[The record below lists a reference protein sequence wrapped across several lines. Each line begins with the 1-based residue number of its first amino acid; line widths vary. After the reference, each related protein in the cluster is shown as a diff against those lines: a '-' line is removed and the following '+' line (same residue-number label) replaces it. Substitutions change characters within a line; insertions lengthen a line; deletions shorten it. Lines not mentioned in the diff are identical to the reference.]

1 MQKRKAQLAEVGW
14 QVVSIVA
21 SGACGTKGATGVDRS
36 VALNMQLVIA
46 RLFREPHLQFAWIG
60 DGLLCGHEFATQ
72 FTPDV
77 QMYALRL
84 E

>member
-1 MQKRKAQLAEVGW
+1 MHIVGW
-14 QVVSIVA
+14 TVVLDLCMVRNAGSNA
-21 SGACGTKGATGVDRS
+21 RATGADRS

-77 QMYALRL
+77 QMYARRL

>member
-1 MQKRKAQLAEVGW
+1 MGRSKTAGCSGSLHLAHAGL
-14 QVVSIVA
+14 
-21 SGACGTKGATGVDRS
+21 KGATGVHRS